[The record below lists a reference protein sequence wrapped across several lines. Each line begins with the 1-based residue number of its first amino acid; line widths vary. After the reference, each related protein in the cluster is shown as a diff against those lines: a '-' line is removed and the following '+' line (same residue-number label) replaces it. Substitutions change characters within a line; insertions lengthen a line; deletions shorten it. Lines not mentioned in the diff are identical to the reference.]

1 MSHCKRLL
9 CVLAVLFMACAC
21 SSKIDYVDHDDVE
34 VLDVKAV
41 EEEEFILLHIS
52 FKNSSSSDVNRS
64 VYRVEWF
71 DEDENL
77 LEQTSW
83 RPVIVKG
90 GVTVRAIERSTV
102 PGAKDYRVIISNDA
116 S

>member
-1 MSHCKRLL
+1 MLHCKRLL
-9 CVLAVLFMACAC
+9 CVLAVLLLACAC
-21 SSKIDYVDHDDVE
+21 SSKIDYLDNKDVK
-34 VLDVKAV
+34 LFDVKAV
-41 EEEEFILLHIS
+41 EEDDFLLLHLN
-52 FKNSSSSDVNRS
+52 FKNSSSSDVNNT

-71 DEDENL
+71 DEDGNF

-90 GVTVRAIERSTV
+90 GVTVRATERSTV
-102 PGAKDYRVIISNDA
+102 PGAKDYRIQISNDA